1 LLNTLLMLVHINAS
15 FELVLMNVLLNVL
28 VMMELVLL
36 NVLVLRIQVPMLN
49 AHIDASLELM
59 LTRLD
64 GHKTPN

>member
-1 LLNTLLMLVHINAS
+1 MCRLAKTLLMLVHINAS
-15 FELVLMNVLLNVL
+15 F
-28 VMMELVLL
+28 ELVLL